1 MNLKLF
7 FIVGIVF
14 PLIAN
19 AISLDLKKKYPYTVL
34 TDDHD
39 ILTAVDLNSHLDGV
53 FPPTEFPSG
62 KHFFLYWQCF
72 PRKDIRI
79 SLRDIGYSSNHLDEN
94 DSELTI
100 EAYTE
105 SAIHQYGMRR
115 DWPVSGNEENFN
127 RYQKIMRGQKY
138 ICVDGTYFFY
148 KDTVTD
154 GKKTRI
160 YYWTFEKMK
169 TTKGCESYFVGGCH
183 ENNVTEAS
191 RGFNKRRRY

>member
-1 MNLKLF
+1 MLL
-7 FIVGIVF
+7 
-14 PLIAN
+14 PLITN
-19 AISLDLKKKYPYTVL
+19 ALSSDLKKKYPYTVL
-34 TDDHD
+34 TDDYNT
-39 ILTAVDLNSHLDGV
+39 LSAVDLNSHLDGV

-72 PRKDIRI
+72 PRENIRI
-79 SLRDIGYSSNHLDEN
+79 SLRDIGYSSHNLDEN

-105 SAIHQYGMRR
+105 SATHQYGMRR
-115 DWPVSGNEENFN
+115 DWPVSSNAENFN

-138 ICVDGTYFFY
+138 ICLEGTYFLS

-154 GKKTRI
+154 GKKRRI

-169 TTKGCESYFVGGCH
+169 TKKGCESYFEDGCH
-183 ENNVTEAS
+183 KNAKKVTPNNHA
-191 RGFNKRRRY
+191 NKVVYK